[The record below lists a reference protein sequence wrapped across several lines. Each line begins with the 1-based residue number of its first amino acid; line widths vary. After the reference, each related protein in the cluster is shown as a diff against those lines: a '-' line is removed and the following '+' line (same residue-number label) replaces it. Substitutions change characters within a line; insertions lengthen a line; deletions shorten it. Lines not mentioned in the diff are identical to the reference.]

1 MNQYNR
7 SNFHK
12 NTFCVFKHLTLE
24 EAAEIEFVHKSKSG
38 SEYFFTNEGVYRKS
52 NHWGRVANCRW
63 KLASSSLEKV
73 NNNTPQVGYANWNEF
88 FNNDES
94 KPLYFIFQDDLGN
107 FDFYHKE
114 HAFFEDE
121 FALRNA
127 SECSKIMKELKM
139 VQQTDDWSK
148 YLEITDLETTR
159 NWLIQELLTSNTN
172 LASLKRK
179 LLHK

>member
-1 MNQYNR
+1 MTGYNR

-12 NTFCVFKHLTLE
+12 NTFCVFKHLTSN
-24 EAAEIEFVHKSKSG
+24 EASKINFVHKSKSG
-38 SEYFFTNEGVYRKS
+38 SEYFFTDEGVYRKS

-73 NNNTPQVGYANWNEF
+73 NNNTPQVGYACWNDF
-88 FNNDES
+88 FSNNES
-94 KPLYFIFQDDLGN
+94 QPLYFIFQDDLGN

-114 HAFFEDE
+114 HSFFEDK

-127 SECSKIMKELKM
+127 SECSKVMKELKM

>member
-12 NTFCVFKHLTLE
+12 NTFCVFKHLILE

-38 SEYFFTNEGVYRKS
+38 SEYFFTDEGVYRKS

-73 NNNTPQVGYANWNEF
+73 NNNTPQVGYACWNDF
-88 FNNDES
+88 FSNNES
-94 KPLYFIFQDDLGN
+94 QPLYFIFQDDLGN

-114 HAFFEDE
+114 HSFFEDK

-127 SECSKIMKELKM
+127 SECSKVMKELKL

-148 YLEITDLETTR
+148 YIEITDLETTR